1 MSKKRQKEAKRNKF
15 FFEEVKSI
23 AETSC
28 DLKIKKLNQLKPTTS
43 NALTYQPPMKN
54 EINTNA
60 STKVNKILLK
70 KFKFISFL
78 LEKSIIKVIISSSV
92 NLKRLV
98 LDKHLDKKRQLYK
111 KPLRTKQ
118 EDNKHLA
125 KNLIFWIIIIFMNI
139 IKIIIII
146 FMNIIGNKWH
156 QSQWNTHLN
165 SSYSTSTVLSIHRNN
180 MSTLTKSIG
189 GLGTKSSSNQKF
201 KNSRQMVWSQ
211 LNY

>member
-1 MSKKRQKEAKRNKF
+1 
-15 FFEEVKSI
+15 
-23 AETSC
+23 
-28 DLKIKKLNQLKPTTS
+28 
-43 NALTYQPPMKN
+43 MKN

-78 LEKSIIKVIISSSV
+78 FEKSIIKVIISSSV

-98 LDKHLDKKRQLYK
+98 LNKNLDKKRQLYK

-125 KNLIFWIIIIFMNI
+125 K
-139 IKIIIII
+139 KSI

-156 QSQWNTHLN
+156 QNQWN
-165 SSYSTSTVLSIHRNN
+165 I
-180 MSTLTKSIG
+180 
-189 GLGTKSSSNQKF
+189 
-201 KNSRQMVWSQ
+201 
-211 LNY
+211 